1 MNAIEY
7 GKNFFLISTL
17 ILRSECPLKIASLIS
32 SNTSNRSLVCKKVKM
47 LINDWASYDIMHY
60 LPWFVI
66 CSYHSKNWGNN
77 NIHHRR
83 IGWKRE
89 RRILQVSVH
98 PIKHRIRKV
107 PAVSCDTFQHSK
119 SPLLPPKKKHYIVY
133 FSASQSASQLSL
145 YYRLE
150 YIDRSSE
157 SMKVMTPT
165 ITFGFSD
172 FQGAREREL
181 PPPGSYFKHVPHV
194 GWFIY

>member
-1 MNAIEY
+1 MRPSKSQIGEWMLLNMVRI
-7 GKNFFLISTL
+7 FWISTL
-17 ILRSECPLKIASLIS
+17 ILRWECPLKIASLIS

-47 LINDWASYDIMHY
+47 LINDWASYDIIHY
-60 LPWFVI
+60 LPCFVI

-119 SPLLPPKKKHYIVY
+119 SPL
-133 FSASQSASQLSL
+133 
-145 YYRLE
+145 
-150 YIDRSSE
+150 
-157 SMKVMTPT
+157 
-165 ITFGFSD
+165 
-172 FQGAREREL
+172 
-181 PPPGSYFKHVPHV
+181 PPPQKNTTLYILVHLNLPVNWV
-194 GWFIY
+194 CTID